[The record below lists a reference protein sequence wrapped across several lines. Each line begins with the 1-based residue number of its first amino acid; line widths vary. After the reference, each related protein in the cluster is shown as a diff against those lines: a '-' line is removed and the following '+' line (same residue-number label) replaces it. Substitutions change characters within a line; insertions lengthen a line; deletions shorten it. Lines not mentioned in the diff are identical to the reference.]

1 MAKKGRPKKIGGPKM
16 KSFHLR
22 IPEEL
27 HSDIEKLA
35 DADERSVNKYIER
48 AMKEHCEEKKKVGK

>member
-1 MAKKGRPKKIGGPKM
+1 M